1 VGGPPE
7 VRTLIH
13 ELNNALTTVLGHAE
27 WVLGEDADPSV
38 FRRELEAIRRSA
50 YHAANL
56 ARELREW
63 VRMSGLAGPAG
74 PAEMLPFRPPPP
86 LHIVEPPRIAVSSR
100 RILVVDDQ
108 EEVRTSVGD
117 MLTALGHEVMTAA
130 TGREALEYLAQWPAD
145 LVFTDFSMPDMDGA
159 AVAAETGRLYPGLP
173 VVMLTGWGTELA
185 LSNEAV
191 RMVIAKPIT
200 LGALRDAVS
209 LTAA

>member
-1 VGGPPE
+1 MGDATG

-27 WVLGEDADPSV
+27 WVLGEDVDPLSC
-38 FRRELEAIRRSA
+38 RSELEAIRRSA

-63 VRMSGLAGPAG
+63 VRHSGLAGAAG
-74 PAEMLPFRPPPP
+74 PTDMLPLAPPPP
-86 LHIVEPPRIAVSSR
+86 LRILNPPKIVVAPR
-100 RILVVDDQ
+100 RILLVDDQ

-117 MLTALGHEVMTAA
+117 MLTALGHEVVIAE
-130 TGREALEYLAQWPAD
+130 TGRDALDRLAEGPVD

-159 AVAAETGRLYPGLP
+159 AVAAATSRLYPGVP
-173 VVMLTGWGTELA
+173 VVMLTGWGTEIA
-185 LSNEAV
+185 ASHESV
-191 RMVIAKPIT
+191 RMVLAKPIT

-209 LTAA
+209 RMAA